1 MKRIALIGM
10 ILCMML
16 GSSGCNTNKV
26 NENLTN
32 NEVEQGTNDIEKKV
46 EQDNTELKNDE
57 QVQPTKEEEP
67 TQTEIK
73 EVCKKIEFNKKI
85 AFDINLDG
93 EKEVISI
100 NAPEVDDGDYSTI
113 SISIND
119 RTTEIVEA
127 ESYGEAYLLQNEQ
140 GNIGLLFDV
149 WWSNDFSK
157 TYLCKI
163 DKDME
168 IVGIEEIE
176 GNMAANSVTT
186 STLTIENY
194 INLFGSWYGTCEYE
208 ITSDLKLSAAEDFII
223 KNDDERY
230 ITSKK
235 DLVVEVKEGETWTT
249 KEIKENKIF
258 YPLATDNTEY
268 MYFLTEE
275 KEVVRIKF
283 TRVDYQ
289 VYVNDVAIEELFD
302 GVEIA
307 G

>member
-26 NENLTN
+26 NENLKN
-32 NEVEQGTNDIEKKV
+32 NEVEQGTNDIEKQA
-46 EQDNTELKNDE
+46 EQDNTESKIDE
-57 QVQPTKEEEP
+57 QVQPTNEEEP

-73 EVCKKIEFNKKI
+73 DECIKIEFNKNI
-85 AFDINLDG
+85 DFDVNLDG

-119 RTTEIVEA
+119 TTTEIVEA
-127 ESYGEAYLLQNEQ
+127 ESYGDAYLLQNEQ

-163 DKDME
+163 DKEME

-283 TRVDYQ
+283 TKVDYQ